1 MNEQEQME
9 FFLKIFDSSL
19 PRLGPGEDASTKR
32 ALDALLAYNAN
43 RGDWPQGTTRLRIL
57 DLGCGNGAQTIQ
69 LAKHADCTVLAIDN
83 HQPFLDELRRRADLE
98 GIAERIQIRLG
109 DMGEVGSETGP
120 FDLIWSE
127 AALYSVGFLKGL
139 NSFRPLLV
147 PDGLFAASDL
157 CWFDG
162 DAPDECRRFWAD
174 EYPDMAT
181 VDSRLDAIKALNY
194 EVLEHFVLPESAW
207 RAYHDPLEE
216 RLGEFRKKCS
226 DDPEQLAII
235 DSSQAEIDLY
245 RKHSEHYGYVFFLL
259 RRCA

>member
-1 MNEQEQME
+1 ME
-9 FFLKIFDSSL
+9 FFLEIFDASL
-19 PRLGPGEDASTKR
+19 PRL
-32 ALDALLAYNAN
+32 
-43 RGDWPQGTTRLRIL
+43 RGDWPQGSTRLRVL

-83 HQPFLDELRRRADLE
+83 HQPFLDELRCRAE
-98 GIAERIQIRLG
+98 VAGVSERIQVRLG
-109 DMGEVGSETGP
+109 DMGKVGSETST

-127 AALYSVGFLKGL
+127 GALYNMGFLNGL
-139 NSFRPLLV
+139 SSLRTLLV

-162 DAPDECRRFWAD
+162 DAPDECRQFWVD

-181 VDSRLDAIKALNY
+181 VDSRLDAIQTLKKY

-207 RAYHDPLEE
+207 WTYYEPLEE

-226 DDPEQLAII
+226 DEPEQLAII
-235 DSSQAEIDLY
+235 DSLQAEIDLY
-245 RKHSEHYGYVFFLL
+245 RKHSKHFGYVFFLL
-259 RRCA
+259 RRCP